1 MGQPPP
7 ALSSHRPRR
16 PLPDPLELA
25 PPLCIGFIPFP
36 TALLAEYLTHPGE
49 RVAVIVYS
57 GTFFVTA
64 VVYHILCVVAL
75 PRSPPAGAGYDPR
88 VLKSINARYRLG
100 PPAYLV
106 AFIASFLYPPA
117 SLVILALL
125 ALTYVLPYSA
135 PEG

>member
-1 MGQPPP
+1 MITTSSGGGPPT
-7 ALSSHRPRR
+7 
-16 PLPDPLELA
+16 
-25 PPLCIGFIPFP
+25 
-36 TALLAEYLTHPGE
+36 TATCW
-49 RVAVIVYS
+49 RQMN
-57 GTFFVTA
+57 
-64 VVYHILCVVAL
+64 
-75 PRSPPAGAGYDPR
+75 PR

-135 PEG
+135 PED